1 MCFLKICPMYPWV
14 RGLVWECHPC
24 HPLTSG
30 ALSKKSDPPFPSSS
44 SELGDVQFLVHQSQ
58 SSVPFLVHL
67 WCAFVEKVL
76 LPLSKLSVWFFLF
89 LPSVI
94 FIISVFFQLSVPSE
108 IIIGS
113 KVYPVI
119 GFSQYLANVWLNQ
132 GTLHLCCSPETP
144 GFSSARREPAE
155 S

>member
-1 MCFLKICPMYPWV
+1 MPHVSLGEAWYGSVTHVTHSPVEHSQRKV
-14 RGLVWECHPC
+14 TL
-24 HPLTSG
+24 
-30 ALSKKSDPPFPSSS
+30 PFP
-44 SELGDVQFLVHQSQ
+44 
-58 SSVPFLVHL
+58 
-67 WCAFVEKVL
+67 AA
-76 LPLSKLSVWFFLF
+76 PLSWEMCSSLSIRARALFPFWSIYGVPSLRKLSSLYQSCPFDFFLF

-132 GTLHLCCSPETP
+132 GTLHLCCNPETP